1 MAVGVGERSFGTGA
15 DMREDE
21 RRNRLARQSFQI
33 PAIPCWDGGS
43 EDAGLRA
50 QIYTIGGRGRGR
62 GVGVSGGARRVIAQ
76 PVSSGPGRPPTRGGV
91 VAHTEAVAVMGACRV
106 EAESRVVGLGE
117 NGVGG
122 AGDEV
127 GEEDGRLARVDE
139 ETAHGRPPFGMEV
152 DGKMDGWIGKVRSG
166 TSLMMLASSS
176 GRSVSEGVFS
186 GWSRLVS
193 CCPVACRLSPSR
205 SPSRSRVV
213 SCRLPSLNC
222 QECGRFPVPGCGDEG
237 LKCGTTAKVLDMHH
251 ARPLIASPAEGT

>member
-1 MAVGVGERSFGTGA
+1 M
-15 DMREDE
+15 
-21 RRNRLARQSFQI
+21 
-33 PAIPCWDGGS
+33 
-43 EDAGLRA
+43 
-50 QIYTIGGRGRGR
+50 
-62 GVGVSGGARRVIAQ
+62 
-76 PVSSGPGRPPTRGGV
+76 SSGPGRPPTRGGV

-127 GEEDGRLARVDE
+127 GEEDGRLAGVDE

-152 DGKMDGWIGKVRSG
+152 DGKMDDWIGTYVRSG

-213 SCRLPSLNC
+213 SCRLVSTVRSVGGFL
-222 QECGRFPVPGCGDEG
+222 FPGVVMRG
-237 LKCGTTAKVLDMHH
+237 
-251 ARPLIASPAEGT
+251 